1 MTETRRTKV
10 ARSLLVTGI
19 LALLFLG
26 FDTMPTIPSVP
37 TEMPT
42 PPDLEHAAMLE
53 EVADWVIGSA
63 AEGPQLDALAVANM
77 TDLIRSRPQRF
88 QLFRDHLDDS
98 VAGDFLHGLPYGSKI
113 DETARKHS
121 VDGLLLAALVEA
133 ESSFLPNAVSPVGAV
148 GLTQVM
154 PATAQ
159 WLGTPRGQ
167 LKDPGANLDVG
178 ARYLSRLLERFD
190 GDLELALA
198 AYNAGP
204 TNVARYGGVPPFRE
218 TRNYVKKVLSIY
230 AGHNLEVWE
239 TSGAGEAV
247 LMAAR

>member
-1 MTETRRTKV
+1 MTEKRGTKV
-10 ARSLLVTGI
+10 ARSLLVTGV

-26 FDTMPTIPSVP
+26 LDTAPTLPSVP
-37 TEMPT
+37 TEIPDA
-42 PPDLEHAAMLE
+42 PDLEHAAMLE
-53 EVADWVIGSA
+53 EVAGWMIGSSA
-63 AEGPQLDALAVANM
+63 QGPQLDALVVENM
-77 TDLIRSRPQRF
+77 TDLIRTRPQRF
-88 QLFRDHLDDS
+88 QLFRDQLDDG
-98 VAGDFLHGLPYGSKI
+98 AAHDFLRGLPYGSKI
-113 DETARKHS
+113 DETASKHQ

-154 PATAQ
+154 PSTAQ
-159 WLGTPRGQ
+159 WLGTQGD

-178 ARYLSRLLERFD
+178 ARYLSRLLDRFD
-190 GDLELALA
+190 GDVELALA

-204 TNVARYGGVPPFRE
+204 TNVARYGGVPPFAE

-239 TSGAGEAV
+239 TSGAAQEAQQI
-247 LMAAR
+247 AAR